1 MPDRR
6 NHRGAHPQDRLLF
19 ASDPAEPDLRR
30 ATSDLNW
37 LLTRGYASVSALKL
51 VGDRYALY
59 ARQRCR
65 WFIYS
70 EARQSFRKCNCPF
83 SVPATIRF
91 P

>member
-19 ASDPAEPDLRR
+19 ARDAEPDLRR

-51 VGDRYALY
+51 VGDRLCVERAAAAGGGPL
-59 ARQRCR
+59 CL
-65 WFIYS
+65 
-70 EARQSFRKCNCPF
+70 
-83 SVPATIRF
+83 
-91 P
+91 